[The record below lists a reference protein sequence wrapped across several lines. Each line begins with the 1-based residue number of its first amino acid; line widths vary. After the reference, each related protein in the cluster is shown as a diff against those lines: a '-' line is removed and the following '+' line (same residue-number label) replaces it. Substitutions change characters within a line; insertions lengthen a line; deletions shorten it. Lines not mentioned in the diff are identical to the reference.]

1 MAFVQGMCPE
11 CGGMLAVDNNEKAS
25 ICLFCGKAFIV
36 KEAIEKA
43 SSSKTAVKDTQS
55 NMVGN
60 SLDAETEDFII
71 EKSVLKKYIGESEN
85 VVIPD
90 GVLAIGE
97 RAFFNCSNIKTI
109 IFSDSVEE
117 IGKAAFQFCEG
128 LKNIEL
134 PKGLNS
140 IGEEAFSNC
149 IRISSVVIP
158 EGVTEIGKCAFE
170 NCTGLESVVIPEGVT
185 EIKYGTFNGC
195 SHLLKITL
203 PNSVKSIGEKCFT
216 IGGKPKCVYVSCI
229 DTWKNIR
236 LSNFTDSNPLYPVGK
251 LYVNGVLVTEDI

>member
-43 SSSKTAVKDTQS
+43 SASKSVVKNAQNTIE
-55 NMVGN
+55 N
-60 SLDAETEDFII
+60 SFDAQTEDLII
-71 EKSVLKKYIGESEN
+71 EKGVLKKYVGESEN

-90 GVLAIGE
+90 GVIAIGE

-109 IFSDSVEE
+109 TFPDSVEE
-117 IGKAAFQFCEG
+117 IGKAAFQFCKG
-128 LKNIEL
+128 LKNLEL
-134 PKGLNS
+134 PKGLIS

-149 IRISSVVIP
+149 IRIGAVVIP
-158 EGVTEIGKCAFE
+158 VGVTEIGKCAFE
-170 NCTGLESVVIPEGVT
+170 DCAGLESVVIPEGVT

-195 SHLLKITL
+195 AHLLKITIPDSL
-203 PNSVKSIGEKCFT
+203 KSIGESCFT
-216 IGGKPKCVYVSCI
+216 IGSKPKSLYVNNI
-229 DTWKNIR
+229 DVWKNMR
-236 LSNFTDSNPLYPVGK
+236 LGNYTDANPLYPVGK
-251 LYVNGVLVTEDI
+251 LYVNGVPVTEDI